1 MNSTSMSLLY
11 RLRNG
16 KDPESWKTMVDVY
29 QPLIHRWLRAQNTP
43 PQDQDDLTQE
53 MLVILLREL
62 PKFEHNGRTGAF
74 RVWLRSILTNRL
86 RAYWRSNPRN
96 TVADPQTLADAV
108 DDPNSE
114 PNRRWDQ
121 EHDQHVLTRLLELAE
136 AKFEPN
142 TYKAFRRVAL
152 DGASPADVAAELN
165 ISVAAVYIARSRVLR
180 RLREDSDDLLDL

>member
-1 MNSTSMSLLY
+1 
-11 RLRNG
+11 
-16 KDPESWKTMVDVY
+16 
-29 QPLIHRWLRAQNTP
+29 
-43 PQDQDDLTQE
+43 

-86 RAYWRSNPRN
+86 RAYWRSTPRN

-114 PNRRWDQ
+114 PTRRWDQ

-136 AKFEPN
+136 SKFEPN

-152 DGASPADVAAELN
+152 DGASPAAVAEELN

-180 RLREDSDDLLDL
+180 RLREDSEELLDT